1 MMTPDLIENVPLFSH
16 WTEAEVAALLA
27 ESEERTVPA
36 GTTLARE
43 GEEGAEFV
51 VILEGTAEVSKNG
64 VRINRLG
71 VGDFLGEI
79 SVFSGARRTATV
91 TTNSQVR
98 LLVLTDEAFSRVAET
113 MPSFRRTVL
122 AELSERLQADA
133 L

>member
-1 MMTPDLIENVPLFSH
+1 MPADLIENVPLLSH
-16 WTEAEVAALLA
+16 CTQPELAALLA

-43 GEEGAEFV
+43 GDDGAEFV
-51 VILEGTAEVSKNG
+51 VILDGTAEVSKNG
-64 VRINRLG
+64 LRINRLG
-71 VGDFLGEI
+71 TGDFLGEI

-91 TTNSQVR
+91 TTTSKVR
-98 LLVLTDEAFSRVAET
+98 LLALTDAAFRRVAET